1 MVKILLA
8 DLVIEIDN
16 KFPYL
21 PYYCREYNY
30 TGDRPTDIYVSVSD
44 EEIEA
49 EARVCDPSVRY
60 DLYLE
65 YICAYRKIAEQ
76 LPKFNAFVMHGAVI
90 KVEDK
95 GVAFMATSGTGKTTH
110 MLYWKEICGD
120 KLTIING
127 DKPIIRIIDGV
138 PYAFGTPWAG
148 KERFHKND
156 RVAMTDLCFIE
167 RSAEDKVEN
176 LSGINGAM
184 LFINQIYRN
193 HDPEYLR
200 QTYDLANKFFTSCNL
215 RKIKCTNNIS
225 AAKTAYD
232 AIFNK

>member
-16 KFPYL
+16 KYPYI
-21 PYYCREYNY
+21 PYYCREYSYN
-30 TGDRPTDIYVSVSD
+30 GDRPTDIFVSVSED
-44 EEIEA
+44 EIAA
-49 EARVCDPSVRY
+49 EALVCDPSVRQN
-60 DLYLE
+60 LYLE

-76 LPKFNAFVMHGAVI
+76 LPKFNAFVMHGTVI
-90 KVEDK
+90 RVENK
-95 GVAFMATSGTGKTTH
+95 GIAFMATSGTGKTTH
-110 MLYWKEICGD
+110 MLFWRELCGD

-138 PYAFGTPWAG
+138 PYAYGTPWAG
-148 KERFHKND
+148 KENYHTND

-167 RSAEDKVEN
+167 RSTTDEVIN
-176 LSGINGAM
+176 LSGIGGAM

-193 HDPEYLR
+193 NDPEYLSK
-200 QTYDLANKFFTSCNL
+200 TYALADEFFRNCNL
-215 RKIKCTNNIS
+215 RKIKCTKNIS

-232 AIFNK
+232 AIFK